1 MDTLT
6 LKPEEMV
13 PAPAV
18 AEEFNIT
25 RRTLGR
31 WFVDPKLD
39 FPQPTEINRRL
50 YFPRS
55 SIEGVFG
62 SRGFNRFLDRGT
74 MRNQGELL
82 GSFRRAVCVMESMG
96 RTSWRVCRKPK
107 GILSKIAGSRA
118 KAFKARPP
126 K

>member
-1 MDTLT
+1 MDA
-6 LKPEEMV
+6 LKTGRTGARAGSGEEMV

-18 AEEFNIT
+18 ADEFNIT

-55 SIEGVFG
+55 SIEKWKAARLRKSV
-62 SRGFNRFLDRGT
+62 S
-74 MRNQGELL
+74 E
-82 GSFRRAVCVMESMG
+82 AV
-96 RTSWRVCRKPK
+96 
-107 GILSKIAGSRA
+107 
-118 KAFKARPP
+118 
-126 K
+126 